1 MTYTETR
8 NGENVYTY
16 SDCEYMLNG
25 LLTNVE
31 MPGTEK
37 AYEYDGIGRLTG
49 ETVTKGATVSVS
61 DTYSY
66 DLRGN
71 RTTKTGIDTTT
82 QYTYDLNNRLQSIT
96 EQTADTSRM
105 TQYYYDKNGNT
116 ISKATMEV
124 ATSTGDVEYTMS
136 DTANSY
142 VTFYG
147 YNSYNLLT
155 SAETD
160 GEVSKYT
167 YNADNLRTTKTV
179 GNTTTEYVWDGQNLA
194 AETKQGTTDTYT
206 YDMTGVHTRKHGNI
220 VTSYLKDYH
229 GNVIGTADSTGRLDY
244 DAYGNQIHGET
255 PDPFGYCGEYYDSET
270 GLIYLR
276 NRYYDPSVGRFI
288 SEDTHWDPGNMIY
301 GYNQKAVKYAIDSN
315 EKIYYDRDGKAIKT
329 EEYKQHMLSSSN
341 ILRNIYRQE
350 GSQFYNIQRKP
361 DLNAILQSSNL
372 YAYVINNPIKY
383 NDPSGESIT
392 LTIGG
397 ATIVATAIVNGIVYV
412 AGAAAGIIMAA
423 DLGKKVGDVLKT
435 RKGSIQNAP
444 KPPGTPGWD
453 TIRDLTMAEILRRAQ
468 KGETGFKTIWKL
480 LNDGRFKK

>member
-1 MTYTETR
+1 
-8 NGENVYTY
+8 
-16 SDCEYMLNG
+16 
-25 LLTNVE
+25 
-31 MPGTEK
+31 
-37 AYEYDGIGRLTG
+37 
-49 ETVTKGATVSVS
+49 
-61 DTYSY
+61 
-66 DLRGN
+66 
-71 RTTKTGIDTTT
+71 
-82 QYTYDLNNRLQSIT
+82 
-96 EQTADTSRM
+96 
-105 TQYYYDKNGNT
+105 
-116 ISKATMEV
+116 
-124 ATSTGDVEYTMS
+124 
-136 DTANSY
+136 
-142 VTFYG
+142 
-147 YNSYNLLT
+147 
-155 SAETD
+155 
-160 GEVSKYT
+160 
-167 YNADNLRTTKTV
+167 
-179 GNTTTEYVWDGQNLA
+179 
-194 AETKQGTTDTYT
+194 
-206 YDMTGVHTRKHGNI
+206 
-220 VTSYLKDYH
+220 
-229 GNVIGTADSTGRLDY
+229 
-244 DAYGNQIHGET
+244 
-255 PDPFGYCGEYYDSET
+255 
-270 GLIYLR
+270 
-276 NRYYDPSVGRFI
+276 
-288 SEDTHWDPGNMIY
+288 MIY